1 MMYGLTTPTL
11 LRALTLALLVPAI
24 ACKKKEVG
32 GYIDSAAS
40 TSDTTPAVP
49 VALHV
54 TAIVTGRG
62 MNPDKSLK
70 DETDDFGVRDT
81 VYVGVKTEGA
91 SPGAKLSA
99 RWTYQTGQ
107 TVSESSQ
114 NIAPTGA
121 EVRHEFHI
129 QKADQWPKGNYKVEI
144 LLNGAPAGAKDFKI
158 K

>member
-1 MMYGLTTPTL
+1 MFRLAGATQC
-11 LRALTLALLVPAI
+11 ALMLALVLPAI
-24 ACKKKEVG
+24 ACKKKDTG

-49 VALHV
+49 AALHITEV
-54 TAIVTGRG
+54 VIGKG
-62 MNPDKSLK
+62 INPDKSLK
-70 DETDDFGVRDT
+70 NQTEDFGVQDT

-91 SPGAKLSA
+91 SPPSKLTA

-107 TVSESSQ
+107 PVSESSQ
-114 NIAPTGA
+114 TIAPTGA

-129 QKADQWPKGNYKVEI
+129 QKSSAWPMGNYKVEI
-144 LLNGAPAGAKDFKI
+144 FLNGISVGSKDFKI

>member
-1 MMYGLTTPTL
+1 MYGLPTPTL
-11 LRALTLALLVPAI
+11 LRALALALVVPAI
-24 ACKKKEVG
+24 ACSKKKDAG

-91 SPGAKLSA
+91 SPGAKLTA

-129 QKADQWPKGNYKVEI
+129 QKADEWPKGKYKVEI
-144 LLNGAPAGAKDFKI
+144 LLNGASAGTKDFKI